1 VLVAFQGAVLSVQK
15 KRKKEKERNA
25 CKHESV
31 LGYLLP
37 SGQIRNPGIKS
48 RISILNHNSQ
58 NSLKFNSLDE
68 KSRFKHANFCARR
81 CLWDQKPRSFDSER
95 VAMLC
100 NFSELVARELE
111 ASAVLQW
118 KQTVSRTLKRAMDCY
133 HQAYLFVD
141 VSVEGWQVMHA
152 NQAFCDRTGGRPGEC
167 SLDPACTS
175 MCERGSL
182 KP

>member
-1 VLVAFQGAVLSVQK
+1 MGVESAFSADLLVTVRMCCFIFRPPCSLCANAASTRVSLLIYCLLAFQEVLEVNPKFPFQSQLTKQSKVNNLD
-15 KRKKEKERNA
+15 RN
-25 CKHESV
+25 
-31 LGYLLP
+31 
-37 SGQIRNPGIKS
+37 I
-48 RISILNHNSQ
+48 NS
-58 NSLKFNSLDE
+58 
-68 KSRFKHANFCARR
+68 KHANFCARR

-95 VAMLC
+95 VAILC

-152 NQAFCDRTGGRPGEC
+152 NQAFCDRTGEC
-167 SLDPACTS
+167 SSGPC
-175 MCERGSL
+175 MH
-182 KP
+182 KYV